1 MSPVTHW
8 PGCVSVHL
16 PCAVDRIDAQRARIL
31 QLEALRG
38 DAEGKARRLTE
49 QVAELRDL
57 VDEYRRRLGE
67 VGP

>member
-8 PGCVSVHL
+8 PDCHRLHIG
-16 PCAVDRIDAQRARIL
+16 CAVDRIDAQRARIL